1 MAAKKKGSKKRSA
14 KKPARAKKRGGK
26 KAGAKKPAAGGLAAL
41 ARQIVKLTEK
51 PVFDEELGM
60 ALYAADCVSEEGTG
74 NVARGHAGLREKNA
88 GWAQMQTGASWKAHH
103 VWLGPKTICIEWEGV
118 VNMRDGRTVNLREIA
133 VHEVRSGKIQNER
146 FYYNPLVL
154 APPTA

>member
-14 KKPARAKKRGGK
+14 KKPARAKKGGK
-26 KAGAKKPAAGGLAAL
+26 KAGAKKPAPGGLAAL

-74 NVARGHAGLREKNA
+74 NIARGHAGLREKNA
-88 GWAQMQTGASWKAHH
+88 GWAQMQSGATWKAHH

-154 APPTA
+154 APPTS